1 MDIALVGI
9 GKIALDQHVP
19 ALAASGDW
27 TLAASVSR
35 HGTVDGIEAFT
46 DLETM
51 LAARPEIGTVS
62 LCLPP
67 VPRFAAAQSVL
78 RAGRHLMLEKPP
90 GATLAE
96 VHILQDMARAQGV
109 SLFATWHSRMAHG
122 VAAARRWLVGRTIH
136 EGRITWR
143 EDVRKWHPGQDW
155 IFEAGGMGVFDP
167 GINALSI
174 LTEILPQPVHLTD
187 AQLDFPAN
195 RQAPIAARLTL
206 SHGIEADFDF
216 RQQGPRPGTWNSG
229 PMGAILRCAW
239 AATCWKSTASVSAV
253 RTASWANTPPFT
265 RAWPIWCAIM
275 RLMWIWHRWF
285 WWRMHSRAGHATA
298 SIRSNSEGVNMTY
311 TPSGKHLI
319 RGEWVGG
326 DAQFSSDP
334 VEGPSHRFA
343 SGTAQMVDRAC
354 VAAEDAFWTYANTSR
369 ADRAAFLE
377 AIADE
382 IEARAEDITLIG
394 AQESG
399 LPPAR
404 LQGERGRTTGQLRLF
419 ADHIRDGAY
428 LDRRHDART
437 SGRAAGRGTADG
449 GGRAGHGRSRPPH
462 PGSGRHRP
470 DRRRHRRRDRG
481 DPRQQHLNRT

>member
-19 ALAASGDW
+19 ALAASDDW

-51 LAARPEIGTVS
+51 LAARPDIGTVS

-67 VPRFAAAQSVL
+67 VPRFAAAQAVL

-122 VAAARRWLVGRTIH
+122 VAAARRWLSGRTIH

-155 IFEAGGMGVFDP
+155 IFAAGGMGVFDP

-195 RQAPIAARLTL
+195 RQAPIAARLSL
-206 SHGIEADFDF
+206 SQGIEADFDF
-216 RQQGPRPGTWNSG
+216 RQQGPQTWDMEFRTDGGHLALRMGGNLLEINGQRVGGQDSIMG
-229 PMGAILRCAW
+229 EYPALYARMADLVRDRASDVDLAPMVLVADA
-239 AATCWKSTASVSAV
+239 
-253 RTASWANTPPFT
+253 FT
-265 RAWPIWCAIM
+265 RG
-275 RLMWIWHRWF
+275 
-285 WWRMHSRAGHATA
+285 SR
-298 SIRSNSEGVNMTY
+298 NSV
-311 TPSGKHLI
+311 
-319 RGEWVGG
+319 
-326 DAQFSSDP
+326 DP
-334 VEGPSHRFA
+334 FEF
-343 SGTAQMVDRAC
+343 
-354 VAAEDAFWTYANTSR
+354 
-369 ADRAAFLE
+369 
-377 AIADE
+377 
-382 IEARAEDITLIG
+382 
-394 AQESG
+394 
-399 LPPAR
+399 
-404 LQGERGRTTGQLRLF
+404 
-419 ADHIRDGAY
+419 
-428 LDRRHDART
+428 
-437 SGRAAGRGTADG
+437 
-449 GGRAGHGRSRPPH
+449 
-462 PGSGRHRP
+462 
-470 DRRRHRRRDRG
+470 
-481 DPRQQHLNRT
+481 